1 MSDEQ
6 QAPTPH
12 ASPFDAIRHVD
23 EQGNE
28 YWSARELARVL
39 GYATNYRNF
48 QRAIKKAEEACRNT
62 GEETSNHFAHM
73 RKMVTL
79 GSKAQRQIEDIQL
92 SRYGAYLTVQ
102 NADPEK
108 PIVALGQTY
117 FAVQTR
123 RQEIADRMAILPE
136 DQKRLFYRSEMAV
149 LNQQLNEAAR
159 NAGVIKPEHFSVFT
173 DHGYRGL
180 YAGETENMI
189 HARKGLQ
196 EHEHILDFMGSDELA
211 ANAFRA
217 SLARQRLERDQV
229 KERDQANEVH
239 FQAGRKVRQTIEEFG
254 GTMPEDLPTPEK
266 SIQQLQREEQKRLQ
280 QGPQLALFED
290 GEKA

>member
-1 MSDEQ
+1 MPDEQ
-6 QAPTPH
+6 QALTPPT
-12 ASPFDAIRHVD
+12 SPFDAIRHVD

-28 YWSARELARVL
+28 YWSARELSKL
-39 GYATNYRNF
+39 LMYNDYRNF
-48 QRAIKKAEEACRNT
+48 QDVIKKAKRACEESGYAV
-62 GEETSNHFAHM
+62 SDHFGDVTDMIRAGKGAM
-73 RKMVTL
+73 RERSDVHV
-79 GSKAQRQIEDIQL
+79 

-102 NADPEK
+102 NADPDK

-123 RQEIADRMAILPE
+123 RQELAEQMAALPE
-136 DQKRLFYRSEMAV
+136 DQKRLLYRSEMAV

-159 NAGVIKPEHFSVFT
+159 RAGVMKPEHFSTFT
-173 DHGYRGL
+173 DHGYKGL

-189 HARKGLQ
+189 HARKGLRED
-196 EHEHILDFMGSDELA
+196 EHVLDFMGSDELV

-217 SLARQRLERDQV
+217 SLARQRLERDNV
-229 KERDQANEVH
+229 TGREQANEVH

-266 SIQQLQREEQKRLQ
+266 SVQQLQHEEQKRLHQ
-280 QGPQLALFED
+280 APQLSLFED
-290 GEKA
+290 SNDL

>member
-1 MSDEQ
+1 VSDEQ

-28 YWSARELARVL
+28 YWSARELSKIL
-39 GYATNYRNF
+39 GYTLWQKFRNV
-48 QRAIKKAEEACRNT
+48 IEKAEKACEQSGAALSDHFIHMDKMIAT
-62 GEETSNHFAHM
+62 GKGAK
-73 RKMVTL
+73 RK
-79 GSKAQRQIEDIQL
+79 IEDFRI

-254 GTMPEDLPTPEK
+254 GAMPEDLPTPEK

>member
-6 QAPTPH
+6 QALPPH
-12 ASPFDAIRHVD
+12 ASPFDTIRHVD

-28 YWSARELARVL
+28 YWSARELSKVL
-39 GYATNYRNF
+39 GYALWQKFRTV
-48 QRAIKKAEEACRNT
+48 IEKAEKACEQSGAAFSDHFIHVDKMIAT
-62 GEETSNHFAHM
+62 G
-73 RKMVTL
+73 K
-79 GSKAQRQIEDIQL
+79 GAQRKIEDFRI

-117 FAVQTR
+117 LAVQTR

-173 DHGYRGL
+173 GHGYRGL

-189 HARKGLQ
+189 HARKGLH

-211 ANAFRA
+211 ANAFCA

-239 FQAGRKVRQTIEEFG
+239 FQARRKVRQTIEEFG

-266 SIQQLQREEQKRLQ
+266 SIQQLQRDEQKRLQ